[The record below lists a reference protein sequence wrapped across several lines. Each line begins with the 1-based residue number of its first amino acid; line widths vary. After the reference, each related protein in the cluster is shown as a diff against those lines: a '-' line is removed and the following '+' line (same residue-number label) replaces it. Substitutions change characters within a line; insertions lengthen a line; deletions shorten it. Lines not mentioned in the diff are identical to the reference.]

1 MSQTIADGL
10 QSIINAKTDIDGAV
24 EAKGGIVTKGLEN
37 SADDIM
43 TIPNGEG
50 PSYRS
55 AVLWDYTTDNDG
67 TIPYEPFIGTLHDS
81 INNYDAIQIE
91 MVSYRDDLDTSD
103 WNATM
108 FSPIIPVYV
117 LNNSLKNNYFNH
129 TSFETRSTN
138 WYIKDTTIQKVVTNL
153 SDTNGLVRLYGIKF
167 YGGGGTVADEDA
179 LIELVDSGAKNLS
192 EWAGGTTE
200 TDDSFVV
207 QNEPITLKQGTYVI
221 SFDTTADSGSCEV
234 VFSDANDN
242 VGSHTFDNISSSTLS
257 SEITLTADA
266 IKFNLFTTKAATIT
280 NFMICTKAAWGM
292 SHEYQPYRPSYQEL
306 YEQTETNAGIL
317 SQTYNSADCN
327 ISIYLCQDNGV
338 GNRST
343 YYIADQSKM
352 QFVVRYFGRLVRY
365 WKDGVD
371 YQKFRWSSV
380 GLIATNNSTKKDM
393 LTLDIPEVTNETYVK
408 IFHPT
413 DDDPMDDPDGTFTWR
428 KSSVNVG
435 DVWYIRPHIEYT
447 DLETGMEYTMYG
459 AVYKVTVGTPCTIE
473 CDTLSCTELTAREQ
487 ANENNIS
494 SVQEQANWN
503 SNNGV
508 KNLAPV
514 SIVEKISSSTGFTVQ
529 TNCRLTA
536 GSYIISFNYT
546 TTSSAS
552 PSFFDSNGN
561 LEKQLPPVNGSGHKR
576 LPFTVTSQDD
586 IAGYYFYTFAAAKF
600 ENIMICPALIK
611 DDTFEPYAMSNAEL
625 TAREQ
630 ANENNISLLQEQ
642 VGYAISELE
651 GVL

>member
-10 QSIINAKTDIDGAV
+10 QGIINAKSNIDSAV
-24 EAKGGIVTKGLEN
+24 EAKGGIVTKGLKN

-55 AVLWDYTTDNDG
+55 TVLWDYTTDNNGIIQYD
-67 TIPYEPFIGTLHDS
+67 PFIGTLHDS
-81 INNYDAIQIE
+81 INNYDAIQFE
-91 MVSYRDDLDTSD
+91 VVSDSRDLGTPD
-103 WNATM
+103 WDATIL
-108 FSPIIPVYV
+108 SPIIPVYV
-117 LNNSLKNNYFNH
+117 LNNSLKNNYFNY
-129 TSFETRSTN
+129 TSFGERSSR
-138 WYIKDTTIQKVVTNL
+138 WYIKDTTVQKTTTNIGQ
-153 SDTNGLVRLYGIKF
+153 TNGLVRLYGIKF
-167 YGGGGTVADEDA
+167 YGGGGTAADEDA
-179 LIELVDSGAKNLS
+179 LIELIDSGAKNLS

-242 VGSHTFDNISSSTLS
+242 VGSHTFDNISSSKLS

-266 IKFNLFTTKAATIT
+266 IKFNLSTTKAATIT

-317 SQTYNSADCN
+317 SQTYNSTDCN
-327 ISIYLCQDNGV
+327 MSIYLCQDNGAIDE
-338 GNRST
+338 ST
-343 YYIADQSKM
+343 YYMTDQSKIH
-352 QFVVRYFGRLVRY
+352 FKVRHFRRLVRY
-365 WKDGVD
+365 WKDGVE
-371 YQKFRWSSV
+371 YQKYRWSSM
-380 GLIATNNSTKKDM
+380 GLIATNNSVKKNM

-408 IFHPT
+408 VAII
-413 DDDPMDDPDGTFTWR
+413 DDDGIDTAMGYTWQ
-428 KSSVNVG
+428 KGSVNVG

-459 AVYKVTVGTPCTIE
+459 AVYKVTAGVPCTIE
-473 CDTLSCTELTAREQ
+473 CDTLSCT
-487 ANENNIS
+487 
-494 SVQEQANWN
+494 
-503 SNNGV
+503 
-508 KNLAPV
+508 
-514 SIVEKISSSTGFTVQ
+514 
-529 TNCRLTA
+529 
-536 GSYIISFNYT
+536 
-546 TTSSAS
+546 
-552 PSFFDSNGN
+552 
-561 LEKQLPPVNGSGHKR
+561 
-576 LPFTVTSQDD
+576 
-586 IAGYYFYTFAAAKF
+586 
-600 ENIMICPALIK
+600 
-611 DDTFEPYAMSNAEL
+611 EL

>member
-10 QSIINAKTDIDGAV
+10 QGIINAKSNIDRAV

-55 AVLWDYTTDNDG
+55 AVLWDYTTDNSG
-67 TIPYEPFIGTLHDS
+67 TIPYEPFTGTLQDN
-81 INNYDAIQIE
+81 INNYDAIQLE
-91 MVSYRDDLDTSD
+91 MVSYIDDLDDPS

-108 FSPIIPVYV
+108 FTPIIPVYV

-129 TSFETRSTN
+129 TSFERRSTN
-138 WYIKDTTIQKVVTNL
+138 WYIKDTTVQKISTNE
-153 SDTNGLVRLYGIKF
+153 SETNGLVRVYGIKF

-207 QNEPITLKQGTYVI
+207 QNEPIALKKGTYVI

-266 IKFNLFTTKAATIT
+266 IKFNLSTTKAATIT

-306 YEQTETNAGIL
+306 YEQTETNESNISKDEAALVELIDGVEKNLWDFKNATPADSNNIRVITKTDTNIKVRSTGAWSRIAYPITLPAGNYVLSTVIGDYQRDIMSTNVFTKIKVATQADGSDVL
-317 SQTYNSADCN
+317 KSRIITGNGHYTLEFESTGDTIYIVYCPNDNSRSYTNRFEAASNMICTKAAWDISQTYQPHRPSYQE
-327 ISIYLCQDNGV
+327 IYEQ
-338 GNRST
+338 
-343 YYIADQSKM
+343 IE
-352 QFVVRYFGRLVRY
+352 
-365 WKDGVD
+365 
-371 YQKFRWSSV
+371 
-380 GLIATNNSTKKDM
+380 TNK
-393 LTLDIPEVTNETYVK
+393 
-408 IFHPT
+408 
-413 DDDPMDDPDGTFTWR
+413 
-428 KSSVNVG
+428 
-435 DVWYIRPHIEYT
+435 
-447 DLETGMEYTMYG
+447 
-459 AVYKVTVGTPCTIE
+459 
-473 CDTLSCTELTAREQ
+473 
-487 ANENNIS
+487 
-494 SVQEQANWN
+494 
-503 SNNGV
+503 
-508 KNLAPV
+508 
-514 SIVEKISSSTGFTVQ
+514 
-529 TNCRLTA
+529 
-536 GSYIISFNYT
+536 
-546 TTSSAS
+546 
-552 PSFFDSNGN
+552 
-561 LEKQLPPVNGSGHKR
+561 
-576 LPFTVTSQDD
+576 
-586 IAGYYFYTFAAAKF
+586 
-600 ENIMICPALIK
+600 
-611 DDTFEPYAMSNAEL
+611 
-625 TAREQ
+625 
-630 ANENNISLLQEQ
+630 NNISLLQEQ